1 MTYDCKLN
9 RSFTSHPRLSSN
21 ATVEIS
27 SFKATQRIAREENP
41 GINAVSGK
49 MSSELCKHIA
59 WHAGTLAKFVG
70 SREMSAPLT
79 SKSHSASKPYS
90 VANEWTS

>member
-9 RSFTSHPRLSSN
+9 RSFTSHSRLSSN

-27 SFKATQRIAREENP
+27 SFKATQRIAREEKP

-59 WHAGTLAKFVG
+59 WHAGTLAKFVE
-70 SREMSAPLT
+70 RRFVEERDTP
-79 SKSHSASKPYS
+79 
-90 VANEWTS
+90 